1 MRGVGMGMRAA
12 NPWFAIGSLI
22 GRHMVVV
29 APLCVVLGVALPGA
43 FSWISPGVEAMFAFM
58 TFQNAMATTSRE
70 LLGVVRRPVPLLS
83 ALGILLVAMPLVA
96 FALGNLLF
104 PGNRDIVVGMVLE
117 CCVPMGVNGLMW
129 TDIFNGNRS
138 FALAMVVV
146 STVLAPFTLPLTMQL
161 LMGTSVQVDVAG
173 MMLDLVLMIALPA
186 VAGMLC
192 NDLSHGRANAKV
204 APWLSP
210 AAKIMLVG
218 ILLSNATR
226 ISDTVR
232 HLTPQLVEVALVMAC
247 LSALGYVL
255 GYTAARLLH
264 RGVGDCITMGV
275 TTGER
280 NLTSGAVVAA
290 AYFPAGAMFP
300 VIIGTLFQHIVAS
313 LFGWAVR
320 RLDARCKPREV
331 EEIER
336 AHRDH
341 TGD

>member
-1 MRGVGMGMRAA
+1 MGACARAA
-12 NPWFAIGSLI
+12 NPWFQIGSLI

-29 APLCVVLGVALPGA
+29 APLCVVLGAAFPSA
-43 FSWISPGVEAMFAFM
+43 FSWISPGVEFMFAFM
-58 TFQNAMATTSRE
+58 TFQSAMATTSRE
-70 LLGVVRRPVPLLS
+70 LLGVVRRPVPLLC
-83 ALGILLVAMPLVA
+83 ALGVLLVAMPLVA

-104 PGNRDIVVGMVLE
+104 PDSRDTVVGMVLE

-138 FALAMVVV
+138 FSLAMVVV
-146 STVLAPFTLPLTMQL
+146 STVLAPFTMPFTIQL
-161 LMGTSVQVDVAG
+161 LMGTSVHVDVAG
-173 MMLDLVLMIALPA
+173 MMLDLVAMIALPA
-186 VAGMLC
+186 LAGMLC

-204 APWLSP
+204 APWISP

-232 HLTPQLVEVALVMAC
+232 SLTPQLVEVALAMAF

-255 GYTAARLLH
+255 GYTVARLL
-264 RGVGDCITMGV
+264 RRDVGDCITMGV
-275 TTGER
+275 TTGAR

-300 VIIGTLFQHIVAS
+300 VIIGTLFQHVVAS

-320 RLDARCKPREV
+320 RLDTRCRPRAV
-331 EEIER
+331 PQIEQ
-336 AHRDH
+336 AHREH
-341 TGD
+341 RGG

>member
-1 MRGVGMGMRAA
+1 MGGSVRAS
-12 NPWFAIGSLI
+12 NPWFWIGSLI

-29 APLCVVLGVALPGA
+29 APLCVVLGLALPGA
-43 FSWISPGVEAMFAFM
+43 FSWISPGVEFMFAFM

-70 LLGVVRRPVPLLS
+70 LLAVVRRPVPLLC
-83 ALGILLVAMPLVA
+83 ALGVLLVAMPLAA
-96 FALGNLLF
+96 FFLGSLLF
-104 PGNRDIVVGMVLE
+104 PDSRDTVVGMVLE

-138 FALAMVVV
+138 FSLAMVIV
-146 STVLAPFTLPLTMQL
+146 STVLAPFTMPLTMQL
-161 LMGTSVQVDVAG
+161 LMGASVHVDVAG
-173 MMLDLVLMIALPA
+173 MMGDLVVMIALPA
-186 VAGMLC
+186 LAGMLC
-192 NDLSHGRANAKV
+192 NDLSHGKANAKV
-204 APWLSP
+204 APWIAP

-232 HLTPQLVEVALVMAC
+232 HLTPQLVEVALAMLF
-247 LSALGYVL
+247 LSALGYTL
-255 GYTAARLLH
+255 GYTVARLLH
-264 RGVGDCITMGV
+264 RDVGDCITTGV
-275 TTGER
+275 TTGVR

-320 RLDARCKPREV
+320 RLDARCQPPV
-331 EEIER
+331 VGQIER
-336 AHRDH
+336 AHREH
-341 TGD
+341 KGE